1 MGEETQHAFRYVAV
15 QPERAGKWDT
25 IKTASHL
32 HDVLT
37 DLQTD
42 ASGRVNYGRAFGY
55 AWLLAHWPGNPDD
68 RPCVRTLKYHMAK
81 LKRAGLV
88 EVRAVGFGGGMTVRL
103 IGSAKWQTA
112 RPAPAVQLSLLLPA
126 VATMKGKSVGNPVEK
141 QSESTVSQIHMGQDF
156 APVGGKTLPHKEV
169 KNLAEETIG
178 AVAAAHAMPRVWK
191 TKKELEARRLLLLD
205 QAEAVQREF
214 KSAG

>member
-1 MGEETQHAFRYVAV
+1 MQYGSRYVAV

-68 RPCVRTLKYHMAK
+68 RPTVRTLIRHMAK

-88 EVRAVGFGGGMTVRL
+88 EVHHIGFRGFNGGMTVRL

-126 VATMKGKSVGNPVEK
+126 VATMKGKPVEK
-141 QSESTVSQIHMGQDF
+141 QRKSGLESELPVSDTS
-156 APVGGKTLPHKEV
+156 VLNRVTDLSSKEV
-169 KNLAEETIG
+169 KKQAKETIG
-178 AVAAAHAMPRVWK
+178 AVAAAHAVPRVWK
-191 TKKELEARRLLLLD
+191 TKKQLDARRRLLLD
-205 QAEAVQREF
+205 QADAIQKKF
-214 KSAG
+214 QSAG

>member
-1 MGEETQHAFRYVAV
+1 MLGSTRFVAV
-15 QPERAGKWDT
+15 QPERAGKWDA
-25 IKTASHL
+25 IRTASHL
-32 HDVLT
+32 HDVLI

-88 EVRAVGFGGGMTVRL
+88 EVRQVGIRGHGGGMTVRL

-126 VATMKGKSVGNPVEK
+126 VATMKGKPVENPVKK
-141 QSESTVSQIHMGQDF
+141 QSESTVSADPLGQDF
-156 APVGGKTLPHKEV
+156 APTGGKTLPHKEV
-169 KNLAEETIG
+169 KNLTEETIG
-178 AVAAAHAMPRVWK
+178 AVAAAHAVPRVWK
-191 TKKELEARRLLLLD
+191 TKKELEARRRLLLD
-205 QAEAVQREF
+205 QAETVQTKY
-214 KSAG
+214 KSAAK

>member
-1 MGEETQHAFRYVAV
+1 MLGSTRYVAV

-42 ASGRVNYGRAFGY
+42 ASGRVNYGRPFGY
-55 AWLLAHWPGNPDD
+55 AWILARWPGNPDD
-68 RPCVRTLKYHMAK
+68 RPCVRTLKRYMAK

-88 EVRAVGFGGGMTVRL
+88 EIRVTGFGGGMTVRL

-112 RPAPAVQLSLLLPA
+112 RPAPAAQLSLFLPA
-126 VATMKGKSVGNPVEK
+126 VATMKGRPVDNPVEK
-141 QSESTVSQIHMGQDF
+141 QSKSSVSQIHMGTDVS
-156 APVGGKTLPHKEV
+156 PNGGQNCPRKEV
-169 KNLAEETIG
+169 KNLTEETIG

-191 TKKELEARRLLLLD
+191 TKKELEARRLLLLE
-205 QAEAVQREF
+205 QAEAVQKKF
-214 KSAG
+214 QSAGK

>member
-1 MGEETQHAFRYVAV
+1 MLGTTRYVAV

-42 ASGRVNYGRAFGY
+42 ASGRVNYGRPFGY

-81 LKRAGLV
+81 LKRAGLL
-88 EVRAVGFGGGMTVRL
+88 EIHQAGIRGHGGGMTVRL
-103 IGSAKWQTA
+103 IGSAKWQTV

-126 VATMKGKSVGNPVEK
+126 VATMKGRPVDKPVKKQHESSVSGVPL
-141 QSESTVSQIHMGQDF
+141 GQDF
-156 APVGGKTLPHKEV
+156 APTGGKTLPHKEV
-169 KNLAEETIG
+169 KNLSEETIA
-178 AVAAAHAMPRVWK
+178 AVAAAHAVPRPWK
-191 TKKELEARRLLLLD
+191 TKKELEERRRLLLD
-205 QAEAVQREF
+205 QADAVQKKF
-214 KSAG
+214 QGAGK